1 MNPCLRTTNETQLTR
16 LTNVPAYASR
26 IKTQTTHHKMNTD
39 ASQSNTPNAKQ
50 KLNTD
55 APQIEHRM
63 RTTTESLL
71 AHHEQRTTAHATN
84 EPPLAHHN

>member
-1 MNPCLRTTNETQLTR
+1 MNPCLRTTNETQLTH

-39 ASQSNTPNAKQ
+39 ASQPNTPNAKQ

-71 AHHEQRTTAHATN
+71 AHHERTTAHATN
-84 EPPLAHHN
+84 EPPLARHN